1 MIQIPTMTHP
11 LSSAWD
17 QPGAHELAV
26 YDDIAIMDHSTL
38 ARLHNYSASIPT
50 GVYEGKMWRCAT
62 DSGGSQRN
70 YRGDWELC
78 WYGPSDD
85 PDKCSIN
92 RRPIRLIRDLPAPE
106 FRLGFLDVTLD

>member
-1 MIQIPTMTHP
+1 MIQIPAMTHP

-17 QPGAHELAV
+17 QPGAHDLAV
-26 YDDIAIMDHSTL
+26 YDDIPIMDHSTL

-50 GVYEGKMWRCAT
+50 GVYEGKMWRCS
-62 DSGGSQRN
+62 DGE
-70 YRGDWELC
+70 DWLLC
-78 WYGPSDD
+78 WYGPAED

-106 FRLGFLDVTLD
+106 FRLGLLDVTVD